1 MQDTLTHGMA
11 QLHCDTL
18 LATCLLASLR
28 SLRVCLV
35 SNAVCM
41 LQVHRKRFAV
51 LTRFVDELEASL
63 NPEEMHVLEHSKP
76 GATDQSD
83 RDSSE
88 RSMQG

>member
-1 MQDTLTHGMA
+1 MQDTFTHKDGTT
-11 QLHCDTL
+11 LYCDSL
-18 LATCLLASLR
+18 YASCSASR
-28 SLRVCLV
+28 SLHVFLV
-35 SNAVCM
+35 PTAANM

-51 LTRFVDELEASL
+51 LTRFVDELEDSL
-63 NPEEMHVLEHSKP
+63 NPEETQVVERNKA